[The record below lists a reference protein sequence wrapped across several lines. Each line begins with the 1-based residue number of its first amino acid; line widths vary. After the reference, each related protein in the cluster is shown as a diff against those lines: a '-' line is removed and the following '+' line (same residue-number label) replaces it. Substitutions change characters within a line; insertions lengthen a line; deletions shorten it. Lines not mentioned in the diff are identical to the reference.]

1 MSPQSFSFQKIGV
14 VESCF
19 KERFGTPRQPGMV
32 PLAKAKLI
40 IQKEFLGALEGLE
53 SFSHLW
59 VVFVFHQNTNKTVK
73 LKIHPPRLKGEKI
86 GVFAS
91 RSPHRPNP
99 IGLSV
104 VKILEIHENEIIVG
118 GVDFIEGTPILDIKP
133 YLVSFDSVP
142 EASQGWLGS
151 KPIEKMKVEFTHESL
166 LKIQQ
171 YSQKSKYHSESELRD
186 LIQQTLELDPR
197 PTFYKGSLENPD
209 PYMDQYGFCLEDFN
223 VVFKMKDGTAHV
235 IDLIEDF
242 KK

>member
-1 MSPQSFSFQKIGV
+1 MSQQPFHFEPIGH

-32 PLAKAKLI
+32 PLARARLI
-40 IQKEFLGALEGLE
+40 IRREFLGALEGLE

-59 VVFVFHQNTNKTVK
+59 VVFVFHQNTNKSVK
-73 LKIHPPRLKGEKI
+73 LKIHPPRLQGEKI

-104 VKILEIHENEIIVG
+104 VKILKIDANEITVG
-118 GVDFIEGTPILDIKP
+118 GVDFIDGTPILDIKP
-133 YLVSFDSVP
+133 YLVSFDSLP

-151 KPIEKMKVEFTHESL
+151 RPIEKMPVAFSDESL
-166 LKIQQ
+166 LKIKS
-171 YSQKSKYHSESELRD
+171 YSQKSKYHSENELKE

-197 PTFYKGSLENPD
+197 PNFYKGSPANPD

-223 VVFKMKDGTAHV
+223 VVFKMKDGVAHV